1 MEKETKTAIL
11 WIVLLCGNIFHTIAD
26 MLPLFWSQNI
36 AIEVSGHAPMGMM
49 VFMSIACFMIPVC
62 GVLLSLLVKATWGI
76 KLNFTLSSLVLLL
89 NIIHSTELLE
99 FNPVQLPILP
109 VILIVN
115 IILCIHIWKSIKA
128 DKRMSNIN
136 NI

>member
-26 MLPLFWSQNI
+26 LLPLFWSQNI
-36 AIEVSGHAPMGMM
+36 AIEDIGHAPMGIM
-49 VFMSIACFMIPVC
+49 VFMSIVCFLLPVC
-62 GVLLSLLVKATWGI
+62 GVLLPILVKETWGT
-76 KLNFTLSSLVLLL
+76 KLNFALSSLVLFF

-115 IILCIHIWKSIKA
+115 IILCIHLWESIKA